1 MSVGGSTPFEDQRGK
16 AEITLR
22 SFGIHGQDR
31 LVVKVDGQ
39 DHWRIKAQ
47 DQGRMEQHR
56 DHWNVVI

>member
-47 DQGRMEQHR
+47 DQGRMEEHR
-56 DHWNVVI
+56 DH